1 MARKVSATEILQHA
15 REDDIWIVVNGRVYD
30 VTAFTPAHPG
40 GSESKLIDSNLH
52 ERTITDA
59 NSHLP
64 IRRT

>member
-1 MARKVSATEILQHA
+1 MARKVSVSEILQHA
-15 REDDIWIVVNGRVYD
+15 REDDIWIVINGRVYD

-40 GSESKLIDSNLH
+40 GAESKSMDSNLR
-52 ERTITDA
+52 ESIMTDV